1 MHHRPASPVANRIKP
16 AQIVDED
23 AADLTLRALAL
34 LGHPATALELSG
46 AIRDHFAAT
55 ASPSRIYVA
64 IGQLWERGFVTVQP
78 MRLRRGGRTTRQ
90 TIVTITSR
98 GRAAAASIAERLT
111 EDEQAKLSAASK
123 VAPDLARR
131 RR

>member
-1 MHHRPASPVANRIKP
+1 MHHRTAGPVATRTRP
-16 AQIVDED
+16 TPIVDED
-23 AADLTLRALAL
+23 AVDLTLRALVL
-34 LGHPATALELSG
+34 IGHPATALELSR

-64 IGQLWERGFVTVQP
+64 IGQLWERGCVTVQP
-78 MRLRRGGRTTRQ
+78 MRVRRGGRTARQ
-90 TIVTITSR
+90 TIVTITAR
-98 GRAAAASIAERLT
+98 GRAAAASNAEAIK
-111 EDEQAKLSAASK
+111 EDEDAARAAASK